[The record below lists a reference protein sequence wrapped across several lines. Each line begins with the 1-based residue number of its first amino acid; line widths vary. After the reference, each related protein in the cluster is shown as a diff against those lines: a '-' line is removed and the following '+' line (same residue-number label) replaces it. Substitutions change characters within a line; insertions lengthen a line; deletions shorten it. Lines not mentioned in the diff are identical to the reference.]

1 MKIGVD
7 LDGTLTSVGL
17 YNTDTKLPWWCAL
30 WLIFVWPNKIMIKI
44 LQRLKKRGDEII
56 IISARPKQLENL
68 TQYWCKKHKIPID
81 RIICIG
87 TGEKVEERKLEIIRK
102 ENIKMFIDDDSKIV
116 SYLKEKGIDAYFP
129 SK

>member
-7 LDGTLTSVGL
+7 LDGTLTSIGL

-44 LQRLKKRGDEII
+44 LQRLKKRGIE
-56 IISARPKQLENL
+56 
-68 TQYWCKKHKIPID
+68 
-81 RIICIG
+81 
-87 TGEKVEERKLEIIRK
+87 V
-102 ENIKMFIDDDSKIV
+102 
-116 SYLKEKGIDAYFP
+116 YFP